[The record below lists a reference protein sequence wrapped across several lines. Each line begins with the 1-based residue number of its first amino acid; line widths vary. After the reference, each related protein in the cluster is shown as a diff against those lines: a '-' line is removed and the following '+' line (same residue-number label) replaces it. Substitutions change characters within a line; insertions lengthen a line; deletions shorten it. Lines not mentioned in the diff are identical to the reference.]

1 MSHIRQPCA
10 AKKNI
15 AAFLRL
21 SALTLLLISL
31 PASALKM
38 TSGFTGAWFDPDHS
52 GQGFLVEVIDNG
64 EGPEALVFY
73 FTYDLTGNP
82 LWVFGQSLIEGTG
95 ATVNLRRAVLSNFDP
110 DGEVGPPEFED
121 WGTLGLSFSEC
132 NDGLADIELV
142 GPEGKSQFQSKIQVR
157 SGTLRLR
164 RLSSIVAKPCTGGL
178 SDDISPD
185 LGPGGFTTF
194 IRDEDLFGVINYEA
208 RPGRA
213 ELSVD
218 LKRADPGTYDVLVGD
233 ELRGT
238 ITVDAQGVA
247 TPLRFASPANGGA
260 LLDFDPVGMSVGLR
274 RMGQDNVVLSRE
286 LPTTTQSLTNPGF
299 PPPFGEAETAARLRG
314 ATTDVKFS
322 NPSPSKNFEAFAA
335 VRQLSDAVEFDVQ
348 LTGATP
354 ARYQVFVDGRLRGE
368 LQVEQVGSND
378 SFGQVRFRFPAEA
391 GRLPLNFDPRGKQI
405 EFRQAGGILA
415 DSVGTLLFDLDL
427 PQSGRRVTS
436 VRPKKPEGPRGSP

>member
-1 MSHIRQPCA
+1 MIHSKQRSATNKLVA
-10 AKKNI
+10 AVFRI
-15 AAFLRL
+15 FAL
-21 SALTLLLISL
+21 SLLLSL
-31 PASALKM
+31 PAHALKM

-73 FTYDLTGNP
+73 FTYDLSGNP
-82 LWVFGQSLIEGTG
+82 LWVFGQSPIDGAG

-121 WGTLGLSFSEC
+121 WGTVGLSFSEC

-142 GPEGKSQFQSKIQVR
+142 GPESKTRFQSKIQVR

-164 RLSSIVAKPCTGGL
+164 RLSSIIAKPCTGGV

-194 IRDEDLFGVINYEA
+194 IRDDNLFGVINYEA

-213 ELSVD
+213 ELTVD
-218 LKRADPGTYDVLVGD
+218 LKRADPGTYDVIVGD
-233 ELRGT
+233 ELRGN
-238 ITVDAQGVA
+238 ITVDGQGVA
-247 TPLRFASPANGGA
+247 TPLRFTSPANDGA
-260 LLDFDPVGMSVGLR
+260 LLDFDPVGVSVGLR
-274 RMGQDNVVLSRE
+274 RAGESAIVVSRE
-286 LPTTTQSLTNPGF
+286 LPTTTQSLTDPGF
-299 PPPFGEAETAARLRG
+299 PPPFGDAETAARLRG

-322 NPSPSKNFEAFAA
+322 NPSPAKNFEAFAA
-335 VRQLSDAVEFDVQ
+335 LRQLSDAVEFDVQ

-368 LQVEQVGSND
+368 LQVDQVGSSD

-427 PQSGRRVTS
+427 PQSGRRVS
-436 VRPKKPEGPRGSP
+436 SIRPKNPAPNRGGR